1 MKEYTVSI
9 MENNLKVG
17 IVIMASGLGR
27 RFGSNK
33 LLEDLNGKPLIKW
46 IIDATEN
53 LFDKR
58 VVVTR
63 STSVKQICDSL
74 KVECILHEL
83 PNRNDTV
90 RLGLTALM
98 SDVDYCFF
106 TPADQPLISRQ
117 SIIRLVERVKAS
129 DCAKLGSEKI
139 VRTSYGD
146 IVGSPV
152 GFPSVFF
159 EKLLNLPEKKG
170 GGWIAKNHPD
180 MVDLVEVCHE
190 YELWDVDTVAD
201 LEKIKNVIN
210 KD

>member
-117 SIIRLVERVKAS
+117 SIIRLVERVKAADS
-129 DCAKLGSEKI
+129 DKPGSERI